1 MTGSRMNRDAD
12 SQRPAPVDDPGTESA
27 DSGWLS
33 RWSQRKREASE
44 PTPAPPA
51 ASGDATPAPG
61 GAAARDAPDEDPPL
75 PPIESLDEHSDYR
88 GFMSDKVSD
97 ELRLQALRK
106 LFRLPQFNITDGLN
120 DYDEDFANCKP
131 LGDTI
136 THDMARS
143 LERAL
148 KKAADP
154 VKQADTAT
162 AASEDAGQPPPASGT
177 SPPDVEAA
185 NPAQAAR
192 SDEPLPKG

>member
-1 MTGSRMNRDAD
+1 MDHDAD
-12 SQRPAPVDDPGTESA
+12 SRRQTPVDEPQTETA
-27 DSGWLS
+27 DGGWLS
-33 RWSQRKREASE
+33 RWSQRKREAKD
-44 PTPAPPA
+44 PKQAPPA
-51 ASGDATPAPG
+51 ASVDATPVPDD
-61 GAAARDAPDEDPPL
+61 GAGRDTPDEAPPL

-106 LFRLPQFNITDGLN
+106 LFRLPQFNVTDGLN

-162 AASEDAGQPPPASGT
+162 AASEDAGQTPPAAGT

-192 SDEPLPKG
+192 SDGPLPKG

>member
-12 SQRPAPVDDPGTESA
+12 SQPPAPVDEPQTESA

-33 RWSQRKREASE
+33 RWSQRKRQASD
-44 PTPAPPA
+44 PTQTPPA
-51 ASGDATPAPG
+51 ASVDASPAPG
-61 GAAARDAPDEDPPL
+61 GEAGRDAPDEDPPL

-88 GFMSDKVSD
+88 GFMSHKVSD

-154 VKQADTAT
+154 VKQADTAS
-162 AASEDAGQPPPASGT
+162 AARGDAAQPPPAAETDT
-177 SPPDVEAA
+177 SVADGVDAAQPVRGDEA
-185 NPAQAAR
+185 P
-192 SDEPLPKG
+192 PKG